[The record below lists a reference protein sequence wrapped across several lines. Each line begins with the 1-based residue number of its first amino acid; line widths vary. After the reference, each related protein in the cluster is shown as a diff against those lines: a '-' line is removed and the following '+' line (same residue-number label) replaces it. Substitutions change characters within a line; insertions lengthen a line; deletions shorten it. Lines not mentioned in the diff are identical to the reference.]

1 MSAGKGDGKR
11 PYNQEAWDAG
21 HDRIWGKKLITP
33 NHFAEV
39 FKGSSDKP
47 DFKPQ
52 AESQLPKA
60 DEPQKCEICEALDS
74 SIPI

>member
-1 MSAGKGDGKR
+1 MSAGKGDAPR
-11 PYNQEAWDAG
+11 PYNVAAYNENFM
-21 HDRIWGKKLITP
+21 RIFRGNADL
-33 NHFAEV
+33 
-39 FKGSSDKP
+39 P